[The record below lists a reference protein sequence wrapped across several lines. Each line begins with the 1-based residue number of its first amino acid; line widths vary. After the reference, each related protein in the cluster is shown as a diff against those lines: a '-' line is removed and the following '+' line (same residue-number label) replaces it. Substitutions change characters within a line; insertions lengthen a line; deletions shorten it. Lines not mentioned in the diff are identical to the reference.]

1 MAQVLRS
8 ELKGSESPGGT
19 KTFELDVQYGQKRQQ
34 SSLQRQLAD
43 DQEEFAREDALI
55 DKARREAGIDGDVG
69 DDSAELEEMR
79 QRYKASRQKTDADD
93 SQYKS
98 GSTARVNKNKGG
110 GPPGDFSWENFDQVK
125 QLSEANA
132 ALLQQLDNKDK
143 EINKMKAMVAA
154 TAPINGF
161 DAEKL
166 SGVMGQNGKYV
177 DEETGFKD
185 AKIVQLA
192 KKNRRL
198 TVSMEKEKSKVTK
211 LAKEIERL
219 QKQLTNAKSK
229 GKTAERML
237 PADKQQNSTS
247 SSPALVA
254 AENEIKKLRR
264 RTDAI
269 RISRDKAKE
278 DVRRV
283 ISVLRKEVGDSVNVD
298 SVLQGTFSGEGW
310 RGRSQQIVMLR
321 TKCKRLEK
329 EIKNLR
335 EGEYGNSHRGGKG
348 GRPLGISNS
357 STSIRSS
364 SDGRID
370 VDERATSQIKEME
383 RNKLEAAETVA
394 RELGEMRKIAILQK
408 EKIDG
413 QKARLSNLSKDNK
426 KMRGEIK
433 VLLNKTG
440 TDDKLID
447 ALREEVA
454 QSRAAVSEMS
464 RRLESIKMHD
474 GMDEAEWTALKRTK
488 KEQRQQIERQTEM
501 IATLRAEVE
510 QMQNNA
516 TTDLAARAEQDLSI
530 HSKNTDINLL
540 KIESER
546 VTEMA
551 EMFKNKF
558 ENETRKNAAADSKIR
573 ELESR
578 CVSLERRLG
587 NIHSGGLKRQPP
599 ADQFQQL
606 KDKLALQIEENL
618 ALKKSFRT
626 GLATKE
632 EELRILRSLTE
643 QQQAAYENAMTHM
656 RKQVKQTAGQAQAKV
671 IQTESKNDSNIMTQ
685 LQADN
690 DYLRKQLKSTKDKLK
705 EFQLRSRI
713 RKSEFFDEKSRSAA
727 NELRRHSRK

>member
-1 MAQVLRS
+1 MADVLRS
-8 ELKGSESPGGT
+8 ELKGSQSPGGT
-19 KTFELDVQYGQKRQQ
+19 KTFELDVQYGQKQ
-34 SSLQRQLAD
+34 SSMQKRLQQD
-43 DQEEFAREDALI
+43 EDQYAKEDAMF
-55 DKARREAGIDGDVG
+55 DKARKNAGLDES
-69 DDSAELEEMR
+69 DDDDEGAQLEEMR
-79 QRYKASRQKTDADD
+79 RRYRASQKQNDEDGDD

-98 GSTARVNKNKGG
+98 GTKSKKNSQQ
-110 GPPGDFSWENFDQVK
+110 PPGDFSWDNFDQVK

-132 ALLQQLDNKDK
+132 SLLQQLDSKDK
-143 EINKMKAMVAA
+143 EIDKMKAMVAA
-154 TAPINGF
+154 TAPIGGF
-161 DAEKL
+161 DVEKL
-166 SGVMGQNGKYV
+166 SGVIGQNGKYV

-185 AKIVQLA
+185 AKIVELA

-198 TVSMEKEKSKVTK
+198 TVTMEKERSKVGK

-219 QKQLTNAKSK
+219 QKELKSSKSK
-229 GKTAERML
+229 SKTANRML
-237 PADKQQNSTS
+237 PADTKNNRNNNKDKAS
-247 SSPALVA
+247 SKELAA

-283 ISVLRKEVGDSVNVD
+283 INVLRKEVGDSINVD
-298 SVLQGTFSGEGW
+298 AVLQGTMSEEGW

-329 EIKNLR
+329 EIKRLR
-335 EGEYGNSHRGGKG
+335 EGDFGNERRGGKG
-348 GRPLGISNS
+348 MVKNTSS
-357 STSIRSS
+357 STSLRSS
-364 SDGRID
+364 FD
-370 VDERATSQIKEME
+370 VDERATNQIKEME

-408 EKIDG
+408 EKLDG
-413 QKARLSNLSKDNK
+413 QKARLSNLTKDNK

-454 QSRAAVSEMS
+454 QSRAAVNEMS

-474 GMDEAEWTALKRTK
+474 GMNEAEWTSLKKNK
-488 KEQRQQIERQTEM
+488 KEQRQQLEQQTEM
-501 IATLRAEVE
+501 IATLRAQVE

-516 TTDLAARAEQDLSI
+516 TTDLATRAEQDLSI
-530 HSKNTDINLL
+530 HNKNTDINLL

-558 ENETRKNAAADSKIR
+558 ENETRKNAAAASKIR

-632 EELRILRSLTE
+632 EELRILRTLTE

-656 RKQVKQTAGQAQAKV
+656 RRQVKQTAGQAQAKV

-690 DYLRKQLKSTKDKLK
+690 DYLRKELKTVKDKLR
-705 EFQLRSRI
+705 EFQMRSRI
-713 RKSEFFDEKSRSAA
+713 RKSEFFDEKSRSAV
-727 NELRRHSRK
+727 NELKRRGKK

>member
-1 MAQVLRS
+1 MADVLRS
-8 ELKGSESPGGT
+8 ELKGSQSPGGT
-19 KTFELDVQYGQKRQQ
+19 KTFELDVQYGQKQ
-34 SSLQRQLAD
+34 SSMQKQLQQDEDQYAKAD
-43 DQEEFAREDALI
+43 AMF
-55 DKARREAGIDGDVG
+55 DKARKNAGLDES
-69 DDSAELEEMR
+69 DDDDEGAQLEEMR
-79 QRYKASRQKTDADD
+79 RRYRASQKQNDEDGDD

-98 GSTARVNKNKGG
+98 GSKSKKNSQQ
-110 GPPGDFSWENFDQVK
+110 PPGDFSWDNFDQVK

-132 ALLQQLDNKDK
+132 SLLQQLDSKDK
-143 EINKMKAMVAA
+143 EIDKMKAMVAA
-154 TAPINGF
+154 TAPIGGF
-161 DAEKL
+161 DVEKL
-166 SGVMGQNGKYV
+166 SGVIGQNGKYV

-185 AKIVQLA
+185 AKIVELA

-198 TVSMEKEKSKVTK
+198 TVTMEKERSKVGK

-219 QKQLTNAKSK
+219 QKELKSSKSK
-229 GKTAERML
+229 SKTANRML
-237 PADKQQNSTS
+237 PADTKNNRNNNKDKAS
-247 SSPALVA
+247 SKELAA

-283 ISVLRKEVGDSVNVD
+283 INVLRKEVGDSINVD
-298 SVLQGTFSGEGW
+298 AVLQGTMSEEGW

-329 EIKNLR
+329 EIKRLR
-335 EGEYGNSHRGGKG
+335 EGDFGNERRGGKG
-348 GRPLGISNS
+348 MVKNTSS
-357 STSIRSS
+357 STSLRSS
-364 SDGRID
+364 FD
-370 VDERATSQIKEME
+370 VDERATNQIKEME

-408 EKIDG
+408 EKLDG
-413 QKARLSNLSKDNK
+413 QKARLSNLTKDNK

-454 QSRAAVSEMS
+454 QSRAAVNEMS

-474 GMDEAEWTALKRTK
+474 GMNEAEWTLLKKNK
-488 KEQRQQIERQTEM
+488 KEQRQQLEQQTEM
-501 IATLRAEVE
+501 IATLRAQVE

-516 TTDLAARAEQDLSI
+516 TTDLATRAEQDLSI
-530 HSKNTDINLL
+530 HNKNTDINLL

-558 ENETRKNAAADSKIR
+558 ENETRKNAAAASKIR

-632 EELRILRSLTE
+632 EELRILRTLTE

-656 RKQVKQTAGQAQAKV
+656 RRQVKQTAGQAQAKV

-690 DYLRKQLKSTKDKLK
+690 DYLRKELKTVKDKLR
-705 EFQLRSRI
+705 EFQMRSRI
-713 RKSEFFDEKSRSAA
+713 RKSEFFDEKSRSAV
-727 NELRRHSRK
+727 NELKRRGKK

>member
-1 MAQVLRS
+1 MADVLRS
-8 ELKGSESPGGT
+8 ELKGSQSPGGT
-19 KTFELDVQYGQKRQQ
+19 KTFELDVQYGQKQ
-34 SSLQRQLAD
+34 SSMHKRLQQDEDQYAKAD
-43 DQEEFAREDALI
+43 AMF
-55 DKARREAGIDGDVG
+55 DKARKNAGLDESDDGDEG
-69 DDSAELEEMR
+69 AQLEEMR
-79 QRYKASRQKTDADD
+79 RRYRASQKQNDEDGDD

-98 GSTARVNKNKGG
+98 GSKSKKNSQQ
-110 GPPGDFSWENFDQVK
+110 PPGDFSWDNFDQVK

-132 ALLQQLDNKDK
+132 SLLQQLDSKDK
-143 EINKMKAMVAA
+143 EIDKMKAMVAA
-154 TAPINGF
+154 TAPIGGF
-161 DAEKL
+161 DVEKL
-166 SGVMGQNGKYV
+166 SGVIGQNGKYV

-185 AKIVQLA
+185 AKIVELA

-198 TVSMEKEKSKVTK
+198 TVTMEKERSKVGK

-219 QKQLTNAKSK
+219 QKELKSSKSK
-229 GKTAERML
+229 SKTANRML
-237 PADKQQNSTS
+237 PADTKNNRNNNKDKAS
-247 SSPALVA
+247 SKELAA

-283 ISVLRKEVGDSVNVD
+283 INVLRKEVGDSINVD
-298 SVLQGTFSGEGW
+298 AVLQGTMSEEGW

-329 EIKNLR
+329 EIKRLR
-335 EGEYGNSHRGGKG
+335 EGDFGNERRGGKG
-348 GRPLGISNS
+348 MVKNTSS
-357 STSIRSS
+357 STSLRSS
-364 SDGRID
+364 FD
-370 VDERATSQIKEME
+370 VDERATNQIKEME

-408 EKIDG
+408 EKLDG
-413 QKARLSNLSKDNK
+413 QKARLSNLTKDNK

-454 QSRAAVSEMS
+454 QSRAAVNEMS

-474 GMDEAEWTALKRTK
+474 GMNEAEWTSLKKNK
-488 KEQRQQIERQTEM
+488 KVQRQQLEQQTEM
-501 IATLRAEVE
+501 IATLRAQVE

-516 TTDLAARAEQDLSI
+516 TTDLATRAEQDLSI
-530 HSKNTDINLL
+530 HNKNTDINLL

-558 ENETRKNAAADSKIR
+558 ENETRKNAAAASKIR

-632 EELRILRSLTE
+632 EELRILRTLTE

-656 RKQVKQTAGQAQAKV
+656 RRQVKQTAGQAQAKV

-690 DYLRKQLKSTKDKLK
+690 DYLRKELKTVKDKLR
-705 EFQLRSRI
+705 EFQMRSRI
-713 RKSEFFDEKSRSAA
+713 RKSEFFDEKSRSAV
-727 NELRRHSRK
+727 NELKRRGKK

>member
-1 MAQVLRS
+1 MADVLRS
-8 ELKGSESPGGT
+8 ELKGSQSPGGT
-19 KTFELDVQYGQKRQQ
+19 KTFELDVQYGQKQ
-34 SSLQRQLAD
+34 SSMQKRLQQD
-43 DQEEFAREDALI
+43 EDQYAKEDAMF
-55 DKARREAGIDGDVG
+55 DKARKNAGLDESDDGDEG
-69 DDSAELEEMR
+69 AQLEEMR
-79 QRYKASRQKTDADD
+79 RRYRASQKQNDEDGDD

-98 GSTARVNKNKGG
+98 GSKSKKNSQQ
-110 GPPGDFSWENFDQVK
+110 PPGDFSWDNFDQVK

-132 ALLQQLDNKDK
+132 SLLQQLDSKDK
-143 EINKMKAMVAA
+143 EIDKMKAMVAA
-154 TAPINGF
+154 TAPIGGF
-161 DAEKL
+161 DVEKL
-166 SGVMGQNGKYV
+166 SGVIGQNGKYV

-185 AKIVQLA
+185 AKIVELA

-198 TVSMEKEKSKVTK
+198 TVTMEKERSKVGK

-219 QKQLTNAKSK
+219 QKELKSSKSK
-229 GKTAERML
+229 SKTANRML
-237 PADKQQNSTS
+237 PADIKNNRNNNKDKAS
-247 SSPALVA
+247 SKELAA

-283 ISVLRKEVGDSVNVD
+283 INVLRKEVGDSINVD
-298 SVLQGTFSGEGW
+298 AVLQGTMSEEGW

-329 EIKNLR
+329 EIKRLR
-335 EGEYGNSHRGGKG
+335 EGDFGNERRGGKG
-348 GRPLGISNS
+348 MVKNTSS
-357 STSIRSS
+357 STSLRSS
-364 SDGRID
+364 FD
-370 VDERATSQIKEME
+370 VDERATNQIKEME

-408 EKIDG
+408 EKLDG
-413 QKARLSNLSKDNK
+413 QKARLSNLTKDNK

-454 QSRAAVSEMS
+454 QSRAAVNEMS

-474 GMDEAEWTALKRTK
+474 GMNEAEWTSLKKNK
-488 KEQRQQIERQTEM
+488 KEQRQQLEQQTEM
-501 IATLRAEVE
+501 IATLRAQVE

-516 TTDLAARAEQDLSI
+516 TTDLATRAEQDLSI
-530 HSKNTDINLL
+530 HNKNTDINLL

-558 ENETRKNAAADSKIR
+558 ENETRKNAAAASKIR

-632 EELRILRSLTE
+632 EELRILRTLTE

-656 RKQVKQTAGQAQAKV
+656 RRQVKQTAGQAQAKV

-690 DYLRKQLKSTKDKLK
+690 DYLRKELKTVKDKLR
-705 EFQLRSRI
+705 EFQMRSRI
-713 RKSEFFDEKSRSAA
+713 RKSEFFDEKSRSAV
-727 NELRRHSRK
+727 NELKRRGKK

>member
-1 MAQVLRS
+1 MADVLRS
-8 ELKGSESPGGT
+8 ELKGSQSPGGT
-19 KTFELDVQYGQKRQQ
+19 KTFELDVQYGQKQ
-34 SSLQRQLAD
+34 SSMHKRLQQDEDQYAKAD
-43 DQEEFAREDALI
+43 AMF
-55 DKARREAGIDGDVG
+55 DKARKNAGLDES
-69 DDSAELEEMR
+69 DDDDEGAQLEEMR
-79 QRYKASRQKTDADD
+79 RRYRASQKQNDEDGDD

-98 GSTARVNKNKGG
+98 GSKSKKNSQQ
-110 GPPGDFSWENFDQVK
+110 PPGDFSWDNFDQVK

-132 ALLQQLDNKDK
+132 SLLQQLDSKDK
-143 EINKMKAMVAA
+143 EIDKMKAMVAA
-154 TAPINGF
+154 TAPIGGF
-161 DAEKL
+161 DVEKL
-166 SGVMGQNGKYV
+166 SGVIGQNGKYV

-185 AKIVQLA
+185 AKIVELA

-198 TVSMEKEKSKVTK
+198 TVTMEKERSKVGK

-219 QKQLTNAKSK
+219 QKELKSSKSK
-229 GKTAERML
+229 SKTANRML
-237 PADKQQNSTS
+237 PADIKNNRNNNKDKAS
-247 SSPALVA
+247 SKELAA

-283 ISVLRKEVGDSVNVD
+283 INVLRKEVGDSINVD
-298 SVLQGTFSGEGW
+298 AVLQGTMSEEGW

-329 EIKNLR
+329 EIKRLR
-335 EGEYGNSHRGGKG
+335 EGDFGNERRGGKG
-348 GRPLGISNS
+348 MVKNTSS
-357 STSIRSS
+357 STSLRSS
-364 SDGRID
+364 FD
-370 VDERATSQIKEME
+370 VDERATNQIKEME

-408 EKIDG
+408 EKLDG
-413 QKARLSNLSKDNK
+413 QKARLSNLTKDNK

-454 QSRAAVSEMS
+454 QSRAAVNEMS

-474 GMDEAEWTALKRTK
+474 GMNEAEWTSLKKNK
-488 KEQRQQIERQTEM
+488 KEQRQQLEQQTEM
-501 IATLRAEVE
+501 IATLRAQVE

-516 TTDLAARAEQDLSI
+516 TTDLATRAEQDLSI
-530 HSKNTDINLL
+530 HNKNTDINLL

-558 ENETRKNAAADSKIR
+558 ENETRKNAAAASKIR

-632 EELRILRSLTE
+632 EELRILRTLTE

-656 RKQVKQTAGQAQAKV
+656 RRQVKQTAGQAQAKV

-690 DYLRKQLKSTKDKLK
+690 DYLRKELKTVKDKLR
-705 EFQLRSRI
+705 EFQMRSRI
-713 RKSEFFDEKSRSAA
+713 RKSEFFDEKSRSAV
-727 NELRRHSRK
+727 NELKRRGKK

>member
-1 MAQVLRS
+1 MADVLRS
-8 ELKGSESPGGT
+8 ELKGSQSPGGT
-19 KTFELDVQYGQKRQQ
+19 KTFELDVQYGQKQLSMQKRLQQ
-34 SSLQRQLAD
+34 D
-43 DQEEFAREDALI
+43 EDQYAKEDAMF
-55 DKARREAGIDGDVG
+55 DKARKNAGLDES
-69 DDSAELEEMR
+69 DDDDEGAQLEEMR
-79 QRYKASRQKTDADD
+79 RRYRASQKQNDEDGDD

-98 GSTARVNKNKGG
+98 GSKSKKNSQQ
-110 GPPGDFSWENFDQVK
+110 PPGDFSWDNFDQVK

-132 ALLQQLDNKDK
+132 SLLQQLDSKDK
-143 EINKMKAMVAA
+143 EIDKMKAMVAA
-154 TAPINGF
+154 TAPIGGF
-161 DAEKL
+161 DVEKL
-166 SGVMGQNGKYV
+166 SGVIGQNGKYV

-185 AKIVQLA
+185 AKIVELA

-198 TVSMEKEKSKVTK
+198 TVTMEKERSKVGK

-219 QKQLTNAKSK
+219 QKELKSSKSK
-229 GKTAERML
+229 SKTANRML
-237 PADKQQNSTS
+237 PADTKNNRNNNKDKAS
-247 SSPALVA
+247 SKELAA

-283 ISVLRKEVGDSVNVD
+283 INVLRKEVGDSINVD
-298 SVLQGTFSGEGW
+298 AVLQGTMSEEGW

-329 EIKNLR
+329 EIKRLR
-335 EGEYGNSHRGGKG
+335 EGDFGNERRGGKG
-348 GRPLGISNS
+348 MVKNTSS
-357 STSIRSS
+357 STSLRSS
-364 SDGRID
+364 FD
-370 VDERATSQIKEME
+370 VDERATNQIKEME

-408 EKIDG
+408 EKLDG
-413 QKARLSNLSKDNK
+413 QKARLSNLTKDNK

-454 QSRAAVSEMS
+454 QSRAAVNEMS

-474 GMDEAEWTALKRTK
+474 GMNEAEWTSLKKNK
-488 KEQRQQIERQTEM
+488 KEQRQQLEQQTEM
-501 IATLRAEVE
+501 IATLRAQVE

-516 TTDLAARAEQDLSI
+516 TTDLATRAEQDLSI
-530 HSKNTDINLL
+530 HNKNTDINLL

-558 ENETRKNAAADSKIR
+558 ENETRKNAAAASKIR

-632 EELRILRSLTE
+632 EELRILRTLTE

-656 RKQVKQTAGQAQAKV
+656 RRQVKQTAGQAQAKV

-690 DYLRKQLKSTKDKLK
+690 DYLRKELKTVKDKLR
-705 EFQLRSRI
+705 EFQMRSRI
-713 RKSEFFDEKSRSAA
+713 RKSEFFDEKSRSAV
-727 NELRRHSRK
+727 NELKRRGKK

>member
-1 MAQVLRS
+1 MADVLRS
-8 ELKGSESPGGT
+8 ELKGSQSPGGT
-19 KTFELDVQYGQKRQQ
+19 KTFELDVQYGQKQ
-34 SSLQRQLAD
+34 SSMQKRLQQD
-43 DQEEFAREDALI
+43 EDQYAKEDAMF
-55 DKARREAGIDGDVG
+55 DKARKNAGLDES
-69 DDSAELEEMR
+69 DDDDEGAQLEEMR
-79 QRYKASRQKTDADD
+79 RRYRASQKQNDEDGDD

-98 GSTARVNKNKGG
+98 GSKSKKNSQQ
-110 GPPGDFSWENFDQVK
+110 PPGDFSWDNFDQVK

-132 ALLQQLDNKDK
+132 SLLQQLDSKDK
-143 EINKMKAMVAA
+143 EIDKMKAMVAA
-154 TAPINGF
+154 TAPIGGF
-161 DAEKL
+161 DVEKL
-166 SGVMGQNGKYV
+166 SGVIGQNGKYV

-185 AKIVQLA
+185 AKIVELA

-198 TVSMEKEKSKVTK
+198 TVTMEKERSKVGK

-219 QKQLTNAKSK
+219 QKELKSSKSK
-229 GKTAERML
+229 SKTANRML
-237 PADKQQNSTS
+237 PADTKNNRNNNKDKAS
-247 SSPALVA
+247 SKELAA

-283 ISVLRKEVGDSVNVD
+283 INVLRKEVGDSINVD
-298 SVLQGTFSGEGW
+298 AVLQGTMSEEGW

-329 EIKNLR
+329 EIKRLR
-335 EGEYGNSHRGGKG
+335 EGDFGNERRGGKG
-348 GRPLGISNS
+348 MVKNTSS
-357 STSIRSS
+357 STSLRSS
-364 SDGRID
+364 FD
-370 VDERATSQIKEME
+370 VDERATNQIKEME

-408 EKIDG
+408 EKLDG
-413 QKARLSNLSKDNK
+413 QKARLSNLTKDNK

-454 QSRAAVSEMS
+454 QSRAAVNEMS

-474 GMDEAEWTALKRTK
+474 GMNEAEWTSLKKNK
-488 KEQRQQIERQTEM
+488 KEQRQQLEQQTEM
-501 IATLRAEVE
+501 IATLRAQVE

-516 TTDLAARAEQDLSI
+516 TTDLATRAEQDLSI
-530 HSKNTDINLL
+530 HNKNTDINLL

-558 ENETRKNAAADSKIR
+558 ENETRKNAAAASKIR

-632 EELRILRSLTE
+632 EELRILRTLTE

-656 RKQVKQTAGQAQAKV
+656 RRQVKQTAGQAQAKV

-690 DYLRKQLKSTKDKLK
+690 DYLRKELKTVKDKLR
-705 EFQLRSRI
+705 EFQMRSRI
-713 RKSEFFDEKSRSAA
+713 RKSEFFDEKSRSAV
-727 NELRRHSRK
+727 NELKRRGKK

>member
-1 MAQVLRS
+1 MADVLRS
-8 ELKGSESPGGT
+8 ELKGSQSPGGT
-19 KTFELDVQYGQKRQQ
+19 KTFELDVQYGQKQ
-34 SSLQRQLAD
+34 SSMQKRLQQD
-43 DQEEFAREDALI
+43 EDQYAKEDAMF
-55 DKARREAGIDGDVG
+55 DKARKNAGLDES
-69 DDSAELEEMR
+69 DDDDEGAQLEEMR
-79 QRYKASRQKTDADD
+79 RRYRASQKQNDEDGDD

-98 GSTARVNKNKGG
+98 GSKSKKNSQQ
-110 GPPGDFSWENFDQVK
+110 PPGDFSWDNFDQVK

-132 ALLQQLDNKDK
+132 SLLQQLDSKDK
-143 EINKMKAMVAA
+143 EIDKMKAMVAA
-154 TAPINGF
+154 TAPIGGF
-161 DAEKL
+161 DVEKL
-166 SGVMGQNGKYV
+166 SGVIGQNGKYV

-185 AKIVQLA
+185 AKIVELA

-198 TVSMEKEKSKVTK
+198 TVTMEKERSKVGK

-219 QKQLTNAKSK
+219 QKELKSSKSK
-229 GKTAERML
+229 SKTANRML
-237 PADKQQNSTS
+237 PADIKNNRNNNKDKAS
-247 SSPALVA
+247 SKELAA

-283 ISVLRKEVGDSVNVD
+283 INVLRKEVGDSINVD
-298 SVLQGTFSGEGW
+298 AVLQGTMSEEGW

-329 EIKNLR
+329 EIKRLR
-335 EGEYGNSHRGGKG
+335 EGDFGNERRGGKG
-348 GRPLGISNS
+348 MVKNTSS
-357 STSIRSS
+357 STSLRSS
-364 SDGRID
+364 FD
-370 VDERATSQIKEME
+370 VDERATNQIKEME

-408 EKIDG
+408 EKLDG
-413 QKARLSNLSKDNK
+413 QKARLSNLTKDNK

-454 QSRAAVSEMS
+454 QSRAAVNEMS

-474 GMDEAEWTALKRTK
+474 GMNEAEWTSLKKNK
-488 KEQRQQIERQTEM
+488 KEQRQQLEQQTEM
-501 IATLRAEVE
+501 IATLRAQVE

-516 TTDLAARAEQDLSI
+516 TTDLATRAEQDLSI
-530 HSKNTDINLL
+530 HNKNTDINLL

-558 ENETRKNAAADSKIR
+558 ENETRKNAAAASKIR

-632 EELRILRSLTE
+632 EELRILRTLTE

-656 RKQVKQTAGQAQAKV
+656 RRQVKQTAGQAQAKV

-690 DYLRKQLKSTKDKLK
+690 DYLRKELKTVKDKLR
-705 EFQLRSRI
+705 EFQMRSRI
-713 RKSEFFDEKSRSAA
+713 RKSEFFDEKSRSAV
-727 NELRRHSRK
+727 NELKRRGKK

>member
-1 MAQVLRS
+1 MADVLRS
-8 ELKGSESPGGT
+8 ELKGSQSPGGT
-19 KTFELDVQYGQKRQQ
+19 KTFELDVQYGQKQ
-34 SSLQRQLAD
+34 SSMHKRLQQDEDQYAKAD
-43 DQEEFAREDALI
+43 AMF
-55 DKARREAGIDGDVG
+55 DKARKNAGLDES
-69 DDSAELEEMR
+69 DDDDEGAQLEEMR
-79 QRYKASRQKTDADD
+79 RRYRASQKQNDEDGDD

-98 GSTARVNKNKGG
+98 GSKSKKNSQQ
-110 GPPGDFSWENFDQVK
+110 PPGDFSWDNFDQVK

-132 ALLQQLDNKDK
+132 SLLQQLDSKDK
-143 EINKMKAMVAA
+143 EIDKMKAMVAA
-154 TAPINGF
+154 TAPIGGF
-161 DAEKL
+161 DVEKL
-166 SGVMGQNGKYV
+166 SGVIGQNGKYV

-185 AKIVQLA
+185 AKIVELA

-198 TVSMEKEKSKVTK
+198 TVTMEKERSKVGK

-219 QKQLTNAKSK
+219 QKELKSSKSK
-229 GKTAERML
+229 SKTANRML
-237 PADKQQNSTS
+237 PADTKNNRNNNKDKAS
-247 SSPALVA
+247 SKELAA

-283 ISVLRKEVGDSVNVD
+283 INVLRKEVGDSINVD
-298 SVLQGTFSGEGW
+298 AVLQGTMSEEGW

-329 EIKNLR
+329 EIKRLR
-335 EGEYGNSHRGGKG
+335 EGDFGNERRGGKG
-348 GRPLGISNS
+348 MVKNTS
-357 STSIRSS
+357 SATSLRSS
-364 SDGRID
+364 FD
-370 VDERATSQIKEME
+370 VDERATNQIKEME

-408 EKIDG
+408 EKLDG
-413 QKARLSNLSKDNK
+413 QKARLSNLTKDNK

-454 QSRAAVSEMS
+454 QSRAAVNEMS

-474 GMDEAEWTALKRTK
+474 GMNEAEWTLLKKNK
-488 KEQRQQIERQTEM
+488 KEQRQQLEQQTEM
-501 IATLRAEVE
+501 IATLRAQVE

-516 TTDLAARAEQDLSI
+516 TTDLATRAEQDLSI
-530 HSKNTDINLL
+530 HNKNTDINLL

-558 ENETRKNAAADSKIR
+558 ENETRKNAAAASKIR

-632 EELRILRSLTE
+632 EELRILRTLTE

-656 RKQVKQTAGQAQAKV
+656 RRQVKQTAGQAQAKV

-690 DYLRKQLKSTKDKLK
+690 DYLRKELKTVKDKLR
-705 EFQLRSRI
+705 EFQMRSRI
-713 RKSEFFDEKSRSAA
+713 RKSEFFDEKSRSAV
-727 NELRRHSRK
+727 NELKRRGKK

>member
-1 MAQVLRS
+1 MADVLRS
-8 ELKGSESPGGT
+8 ELKGSQSPGGT
-19 KTFELDVQYGQKRQQ
+19 KTFELDVQYGQKQ
-34 SSLQRQLAD
+34 SSMQKQLQQDEDQYAKAD
-43 DQEEFAREDALI
+43 AMF
-55 DKARREAGIDGDVG
+55 DKARKNAGLDES
-69 DDSAELEEMR
+69 DDDDEGAQLEEMR
-79 QRYKASRQKTDADD
+79 RRYRASQKQNDEDGDD

-98 GSTARVNKNKGG
+98 GTKSKKNSQQ
-110 GPPGDFSWENFDQVK
+110 PPGDFSWDNFDQVK

-132 ALLQQLDNKDK
+132 SLLQQLDSKDK
-143 EINKMKAMVAA
+143 EIDKMKAMVAA
-154 TAPINGF
+154 TAPIGGF
-161 DAEKL
+161 DVEKL
-166 SGVMGQNGKYV
+166 SGVIGQNGKYV

-185 AKIVQLA
+185 AKIVELA

-198 TVSMEKEKSKVTK
+198 TVTMEKERSKVGK

-219 QKQLTNAKSK
+219 QKELKSSKSK
-229 GKTAERML
+229 SKTANRML
-237 PADKQQNSTS
+237 PADTKNNRNNNKDKAS
-247 SSPALVA
+247 SKELAA

-283 ISVLRKEVGDSVNVD
+283 INVLRKEVGDSINVD
-298 SVLQGTFSGEGW
+298 AVLQGTMSEEGW

-329 EIKNLR
+329 EIKRLR
-335 EGEYGNSHRGGKG
+335 EGDFGNERRGGKG
-348 GRPLGISNS
+348 MVKNTS
-357 STSIRSS
+357 SATSLRSS
-364 SDGRID
+364 FD
-370 VDERATSQIKEME
+370 VDERATNQIKEME

-408 EKIDG
+408 EKLDG
-413 QKARLSNLSKDNK
+413 QKARLSNLTKDNK

-454 QSRAAVSEMS
+454 QSRAAVNEMS

-474 GMDEAEWTALKRTK
+474 GMNEAEWTLLKKNK
-488 KEQRQQIERQTEM
+488 KEQRQQLEQQTEM
-501 IATLRAEVE
+501 IATLRAQVE

-516 TTDLAARAEQDLSI
+516 TTDLATRAEQDLSI
-530 HSKNTDINLL
+530 HNKNTDINLL

-558 ENETRKNAAADSKIR
+558 ENETRKNAAAASKIR

-632 EELRILRSLTE
+632 EELRILRTLTE

-656 RKQVKQTAGQAQAKV
+656 RRQVKQTAGQAQAKV

-690 DYLRKQLKSTKDKLK
+690 DYLRKELKTVKDKLR
-705 EFQLRSRI
+705 EFQMRSRI
-713 RKSEFFDEKSRSAA
+713 RKSEFFDEKSRSAV
-727 NELRRHSRK
+727 NELKRRGKK

>member
-1 MAQVLRS
+1 MADVLRS
-8 ELKGSESPGGT
+8 ELKGSQSPGGT
-19 KTFELDVQYGQKRQQ
+19 KTFELDVQYGQKQ
-34 SSLQRQLAD
+34 SSMQKQLQQD
-43 DQEEFAREDALI
+43 EDQYAKEDAMF
-55 DKARREAGIDGDVG
+55 DKARKNAGLDESDDGDEG
-69 DDSAELEEMR
+69 AQLEEMR
-79 QRYKASRQKTDADD
+79 RRYRASQKQNDEDGDD

-98 GSTARVNKNKGG
+98 GSKSKKNSQQ
-110 GPPGDFSWENFDQVK
+110 PPGDFSWDNFDQVK

-132 ALLQQLDNKDK
+132 SLLQQLDSKDK
-143 EINKMKAMVAA
+143 EIYKMKAMVAA
-154 TAPINGF
+154 TAPIGGF
-161 DAEKL
+161 DVEKL
-166 SGVMGQNGKYV
+166 SGVIGQNGKYV

-185 AKIVQLA
+185 AKIVELA

-198 TVSMEKEKSKVTK
+198 TVTMEKERSKVGK

-219 QKQLTNAKSK
+219 QKELKSSKSK
-229 GKTAERML
+229 SKTANRML
-237 PADKQQNSTS
+237 PADIKNNRNNNKDKAS
-247 SSPALVA
+247 SKELAA

-283 ISVLRKEVGDSVNVD
+283 INVLRKEVGDSINVD
-298 SVLQGTFSGEGW
+298 AVLQGTMSEEGW

-329 EIKNLR
+329 EIKRLR
-335 EGEYGNSHRGGKG
+335 EGDFGNERRGGKG
-348 GRPLGISNS
+348 MVKNTSS
-357 STSIRSS
+357 STSLRSS
-364 SDGRID
+364 FD
-370 VDERATSQIKEME
+370 VDERATNQIKEME

-408 EKIDG
+408 EKLDG
-413 QKARLSNLSKDNK
+413 QKARLSNLTKDNK

-454 QSRAAVSEMS
+454 QSRAAVNEMS

-474 GMDEAEWTALKRTK
+474 GMNEAEWTSLKKNK
-488 KEQRQQIERQTEM
+488 KEQRQQLEQQTEM
-501 IATLRAEVE
+501 IATLRAQVE

-516 TTDLAARAEQDLSI
+516 TTDLATRAEQDLSI
-530 HSKNTDINLL
+530 HNKNTDINLL

-558 ENETRKNAAADSKIR
+558 ENETRKNAAAASKIR

-632 EELRILRSLTE
+632 EELRILRTLTE

-656 RKQVKQTAGQAQAKV
+656 RRQVKQTAGQAQAKV

-690 DYLRKQLKSTKDKLK
+690 DYLRKELKTVKDKLR
-705 EFQLRSRI
+705 EFQMRSRI
-713 RKSEFFDEKSRSAA
+713 RKSEFFDEKSRSAV
-727 NELRRHSRK
+727 NELKRRGKK

>member
-1 MAQVLRS
+1 MDQS
-8 ELKGSESPGGT
+8 
-19 KTFELDVQYGQKRQQ
+19 QKNSQQ
-34 SSLQRQLAD
+34 
-43 DQEEFAREDALI
+43 
-55 DKARREAGIDGDVG
+55 
-69 DDSAELEEMR
+69 
-79 QRYKASRQKTDADD
+79 
-93 SQYKS
+93 
-98 GSTARVNKNKGG
+98 
-110 GPPGDFSWENFDQVK
+110 PPGDFSWDNFDQVK

-132 ALLQQLDNKDK
+132 SLLQQLDSKDK
-143 EINKMKAMVAA
+143 EIDKMKAMVAA
-154 TAPINGF
+154 TAPIGGF
-161 DAEKL
+161 DVEKL
-166 SGVMGQNGKYV
+166 SGVIGQNGKYV

-185 AKIVQLA
+185 AKIVELA

-198 TVSMEKEKSKVTK
+198 TVTMEKERSKVGK

-219 QKQLTNAKSK
+219 QKELKSSKSK
-229 GKTAERML
+229 SKTANRML
-237 PADKQQNSTS
+237 PADIKNNRNNNKDKAS
-247 SSPALVA
+247 SKELAA

-278 DVRRV
+278 DIRRV
-283 ISVLRKEVGDSVNVD
+283 INVLRKEVGDSINVD
-298 SVLQGTFSGEGW
+298 AVLQGTMSEEGW

-329 EIKNLR
+329 EIKRLR
-335 EGEYGNSHRGGKG
+335 EGDFGNERRGGKG
-348 GRPLGISNS
+348 MVKNTSS
-357 STSIRSS
+357 STSLRSS
-364 SDGRID
+364 FD
-370 VDERATSQIKEME
+370 VDERATNQIKEME

-408 EKIDG
+408 EKLDG
-413 QKARLSNLSKDNK
+413 QKARLSNLTKDNK

-454 QSRAAVSEMS
+454 QSRAAVNEMS

-474 GMDEAEWTALKRTK
+474 GMNEAEWTSLKKNK
-488 KEQRQQIERQTEM
+488 KEQRQQLEQQTEM
-501 IATLRAEVE
+501 IATLRAQVE

-516 TTDLAARAEQDLSI
+516 TTDLATRAEQDLSI
-530 HSKNTDINLL
+530 HNKNTDINLL

-558 ENETRKNAAADSKIR
+558 ENETRKNAAAASKIR

-632 EELRILRSLTE
+632 EELRILRTLTE

-656 RKQVKQTAGQAQAKV
+656 RRQVKQTAGQAQAKV

-690 DYLRKQLKSTKDKLK
+690 DYLRKELKTVKDKLR
-705 EFQLRSRI
+705 EFQMRSRI
-713 RKSEFFDEKSRSAA
+713 RKSEFFDEKSRSAV
-727 NELRRHSRK
+727 NELKRRGKK

>member
-1 MAQVLRS
+1 MADVLRS
-8 ELKGSESPGGT
+8 ELKGSQSPGGT
-19 KTFELDVQYGQKRQQ
+19 KTFELDVQYGQKQ
-34 SSLQRQLAD
+34 SSMQKQLQQD
-43 DQEEFAREDALI
+43 EDQYAKEDAMF
-55 DKARREAGIDGDVG
+55 DKARKNAGLDES
-69 DDSAELEEMR
+69 DDDDEGAQLEEMR
-79 QRYKASRQKTDADD
+79 RRYRASQKQNDEDGDD

-98 GSTARVNKNKGG
+98 GSKSKKNSQQ
-110 GPPGDFSWENFDQVK
+110 PPGDFSWDNFDQVK

-132 ALLQQLDNKDK
+132 SLLQQLDSKDK
-143 EINKMKAMVAA
+143 EIDKMKAMVAA
-154 TAPINGF
+154 TAPIGGF
-161 DAEKL
+161 DVEKL
-166 SGVMGQNGKYV
+166 SGVIGQNGKYV

-185 AKIVQLA
+185 AKIVELA

-198 TVSMEKEKSKVTK
+198 TVTMEKERSKVGK

-219 QKQLTNAKSK
+219 QKELKSSKSK
-229 GKTAERML
+229 SKTANRML
-237 PADKQQNSTS
+237 PADTKNNRNNNKDKAS
-247 SSPALVA
+247 SKELAA

-283 ISVLRKEVGDSVNVD
+283 SNVLRKEVGDSINVD
-298 SVLQGTFSGEGW
+298 AVLQGTMSEEGW

-329 EIKNLR
+329 EIKRLR
-335 EGEYGNSHRGGKG
+335 EGDFGNERRGGKG
-348 GRPLGISNS
+348 MVKNTSS
-357 STSIRSS
+357 STSLRSS
-364 SDGRID
+364 FD
-370 VDERATSQIKEME
+370 VDERATNQIKEME

-408 EKIDG
+408 EKLDG
-413 QKARLSNLSKDNK
+413 QKARLSNLTKDNK

-454 QSRAAVSEMS
+454 QSRAAVNEMS

-474 GMDEAEWTALKRTK
+474 GMNEAEWTLLKKNK
-488 KEQRQQIERQTEM
+488 KEQRQQLEQQTEM
-501 IATLRAEVE
+501 IATLRAQVE

-516 TTDLAARAEQDLSI
+516 TTDLATRAEQDLSI
-530 HSKNTDINLL
+530 HNKNTDINLL

-558 ENETRKNAAADSKIR
+558 ENETRKNAAAASKIR

-632 EELRILRSLTE
+632 EELRILRTLTE

-656 RKQVKQTAGQAQAKV
+656 RRQVKQTAGQAQAKV

-690 DYLRKQLKSTKDKLK
+690 DYLRKELKTVKDKLR
-705 EFQLRSRI
+705 EFQMRSRI
-713 RKSEFFDEKSRSAA
+713 RKSEFFDEKSRSAV
-727 NELRRHSRK
+727 NELKRRGKK

>member
-1 MAQVLRS
+1 MADVLRS
-8 ELKGSESPGGT
+8 ELKGSQSPGGT
-19 KTFELDVQYGQKRQQ
+19 KTFELDVQYGQKQ
-34 SSLQRQLAD
+34 SSMHKRLQQD
-43 DQEEFAREDALI
+43 EDQYAKEDAMF
-55 DKARREAGIDGDVG
+55 DKARKNAGLDES
-69 DDSAELEEMR
+69 DDDDEGAQLEEMR
-79 QRYKASRQKTDADD
+79 RRYRASQKQNDEDGDD

-98 GSTARVNKNKGG
+98 GSKSKKNSQQ
-110 GPPGDFSWENFDQVK
+110 PPGDFSWDNFDQVK

-132 ALLQQLDNKDK
+132 SLLQQLDSKDK
-143 EINKMKAMVAA
+143 EIDKMKAMVAA
-154 TAPINGF
+154 TAPIGGF
-161 DAEKL
+161 DVEKL
-166 SGVMGQNGKYV
+166 SGVIGQNGKYV

-185 AKIVQLA
+185 AKIVELA

-198 TVSMEKEKSKVTK
+198 TVTMEKERSKVGK

-219 QKQLTNAKSK
+219 QKELKSSKSK
-229 GKTAERML
+229 SKTANRML
-237 PADKQQNSTS
+237 PADTKNNRNNNKDKAS
-247 SSPALVA
+247 SKELAA

-283 ISVLRKEVGDSVNVD
+283 INVLRKEVGDSINVD
-298 SVLQGTFSGEGW
+298 AVLQGTMSEEGW

-329 EIKNLR
+329 EIKRLR
-335 EGEYGNSHRGGKG
+335 EGDFGNERRGGKG
-348 GRPLGISNS
+348 MVKNTSS
-357 STSIRSS
+357 STSLRSS
-364 SDGRID
+364 FD
-370 VDERATSQIKEME
+370 VDERATNQIKEME

-408 EKIDG
+408 EKLDG
-413 QKARLSNLSKDNK
+413 QKARLSNLTKDNK

-454 QSRAAVSEMS
+454 QSRAAVNEMS

-474 GMDEAEWTALKRTK
+474 GMNEAEWTLLKKNK
-488 KEQRQQIERQTEM
+488 KEQRQQLEQQTEM
-501 IATLRAEVE
+501 IATLRAQVE

-516 TTDLAARAEQDLSI
+516 TTDLATRAEQDLSI
-530 HSKNTDINLL
+530 HNKNTDINLL

-558 ENETRKNAAADSKIR
+558 ENETRKNAAAASKIR

-578 CVSLERRLG
+578 SVSLERRLG

-632 EELRILRSLTE
+632 EELRILRTLTE

-656 RKQVKQTAGQAQAKV
+656 RRQVKQTAGQAQAKV

-690 DYLRKQLKSTKDKLK
+690 DYLRKELKTVKDKLR
-705 EFQLRSRI
+705 EFQMRSRI
-713 RKSEFFDEKSRSAA
+713 RKSEFFDEKSRSAV
-727 NELRRHSRK
+727 NELKRRGKK

>member
-1 MAQVLRS
+1 MADVLRS
-8 ELKGSESPGGT
+8 ELKGSQSPGGT
-19 KTFELDVQYGQKRQQ
+19 KTFELDVQYGQKQ
-34 SSLQRQLAD
+34 SSMQKQLQQDEDQYAKAD
-43 DQEEFAREDALI
+43 AMF
-55 DKARREAGIDGDVG
+55 DKARKNAGLDES
-69 DDSAELEEMR
+69 DDDDEGAQLEEMR
-79 QRYKASRQKTDADD
+79 RRYRASQKQNDEDGDD

-98 GSTARVNKNKGG
+98 GTKSKKNSQQ
-110 GPPGDFSWENFDQVK
+110 PPGDFSWDNFDQVK

-132 ALLQQLDNKDK
+132 SLLQQLDSKDK
-143 EINKMKAMVAA
+143 EIDKMKAMVAA
-154 TAPINGF
+154 TAPIGGF
-161 DAEKL
+161 DVEKL
-166 SGVMGQNGKYV
+166 SGVIGQNGKYV

-185 AKIVQLA
+185 AKIVELA

-198 TVSMEKEKSKVTK
+198 TVTMEKERSKVGK

-219 QKQLTNAKSK
+219 QKELKSSKSK
-229 GKTAERML
+229 SKTANRML
-237 PADKQQNSTS
+237 PADTKNNRNNNKDKAS
-247 SSPALVA
+247 SKELAA

-283 ISVLRKEVGDSVNVD
+283 INVLRKEVGDSINVD
-298 SVLQGTFSGEGW
+298 AVLQGTMSEEGW

-329 EIKNLR
+329 EIKRLR
-335 EGEYGNSHRGGKG
+335 EGDFGNERRGGKG
-348 GRPLGISNS
+348 MVKNTSS
-357 STSIRSS
+357 STSLRSS
-364 SDGRID
+364 FD
-370 VDERATSQIKEME
+370 VDERATNQIKEME

-408 EKIDG
+408 EKLDG
-413 QKARLSNLSKDNK
+413 QKARLSNLTKDNK

-454 QSRAAVSEMS
+454 QSRAAVNEMS

-474 GMDEAEWTALKRTK
+474 GMNEAEWTSLKKNK
-488 KEQRQQIERQTEM
+488 KAQRQQLEQQTEM
-501 IATLRAEVE
+501 IATLRAQVE

-516 TTDLAARAEQDLSI
+516 TTDLATRAEQDLSI
-530 HSKNTDINLL
+530 HNKNTDINLL

-558 ENETRKNAAADSKIR
+558 ENETRKNAAAASKIR

-632 EELRILRSLTE
+632 EELRILRTLTE

-656 RKQVKQTAGQAQAKV
+656 KRQVKQTAGQAQAKV

-690 DYLRKQLKSTKDKLK
+690 DYLRKELKTVKDKLR
-705 EFQLRSRI
+705 EFQMRSRI
-713 RKSEFFDEKSRSAA
+713 RKSEFFDEKSRSAV
-727 NELRRHSRK
+727 NELKRRGKK

>member
-1 MAQVLRS
+1 MADVLRS
-8 ELKGSESPGGT
+8 ELKGSQSPGGT
-19 KTFELDVQYGQKRQQ
+19 KTFELDVQYGQKQ
-34 SSLQRQLAD
+34 SSIQKRLQQD
-43 DQEEFAREDALI
+43 EDQYAKEDAMF
-55 DKARREAGIDGDVG
+55 DKARKNAGLDES
-69 DDSAELEEMR
+69 DDDDEGAQLEEMR
-79 QRYKASRQKTDADD
+79 RRYRASQKQNDEDGDD

-98 GSTARVNKNKGG
+98 GSKSKKNSQQ
-110 GPPGDFSWENFDQVK
+110 PPGDFSWDNFDQVK

-132 ALLQQLDNKDK
+132 SLLQQLDSKDK
-143 EINKMKAMVAA
+143 EIDKMKAMVAA
-154 TAPINGF
+154 TAPIGGF
-161 DAEKL
+161 DVEKL
-166 SGVMGQNGKYV
+166 SGVIGQNGKYV

-185 AKIVQLA
+185 AKIVELA

-198 TVSMEKEKSKVTK
+198 TVTMEKERSKVGK

-219 QKQLTNAKSK
+219 QKELKSSKSK
-229 GKTAERML
+229 SKTANRML
-237 PADKQQNSTS
+237 PADTKNNRNNNKDKAS
-247 SSPALVA
+247 SKELAA

-283 ISVLRKEVGDSVNVD
+283 INVLRKEVGDSINVD
-298 SVLQGTFSGEGW
+298 AVLQGTMSEEGW

-329 EIKNLR
+329 EIKRLR
-335 EGEYGNSHRGGKG
+335 EGDFGNERRGGKG
-348 GRPLGISNS
+348 MVKNTSS
-357 STSIRSS
+357 STSLRSS
-364 SDGRID
+364 FD
-370 VDERATSQIKEME
+370 VDERATNQIKEME

-408 EKIDG
+408 EKLDG
-413 QKARLSNLSKDNK
+413 QKARLSNLTKDNK

-454 QSRAAVSEMS
+454 QSRAAVNEMS

-474 GMDEAEWTALKRTK
+474 GMNEAEWTSLKKNK
-488 KEQRQQIERQTEM
+488 KAQRQQLEQQTEM
-501 IATLRAEVE
+501 IATLRAQVE

-516 TTDLAARAEQDLSI
+516 TTDLATRAEQDLSI
-530 HSKNTDINLL
+530 HNKNTDINLL

-558 ENETRKNAAADSKIR
+558 ENETRKNAAAASKIR

-632 EELRILRSLTE
+632 EELRILRTLTE

-656 RKQVKQTAGQAQAKV
+656 RRQVKQTAGQAQAKV

-690 DYLRKQLKSTKDKLK
+690 DYLRKELKTVKDKLR
-705 EFQLRSRI
+705 EFQMRSRI
-713 RKSEFFDEKSRSAA
+713 RKSEFFDEKSRSAV
-727 NELRRHSRK
+727 NELKRRGKK

>member
-1 MAQVLRS
+1 MADVLRS
-8 ELKGSESPGGT
+8 ELKGSQSPGGT
-19 KTFELDVQYGQKRQQ
+19 KTFELDVQYGQKQ
-34 SSLQRQLAD
+34 SSMQKQLQQD
-43 DQEEFAREDALI
+43 EDQYAKEDAMF
-55 DKARREAGIDGDVG
+55 DKARKNAGLDES
-69 DDSAELEEMR
+69 DDDDEGAQLEEMR
-79 QRYKASRQKTDADD
+79 RRYRASQKQNDEDGDD

-98 GSTARVNKNKGG
+98 GSKSKKNSQQ
-110 GPPGDFSWENFDQVK
+110 PPGDFSWDNFDQVK

-132 ALLQQLDNKDK
+132 SLLQQLDSKDK
-143 EINKMKAMVAA
+143 EIDKMKAMVAA
-154 TAPINGF
+154 TAPIGGF
-161 DAEKL
+161 DVEKL
-166 SGVMGQNGKYV
+166 SGVIGQNGKYV

-185 AKIVQLA
+185 AKIVELA

-198 TVSMEKEKSKVTK
+198 TVTMEKERSKVGK

-219 QKQLTNAKSK
+219 QKELKSSKSK
-229 GKTAERML
+229 SKTANRML
-237 PADKQQNSTS
+237 PADIKNNRNNNKDKAS
-247 SSPALVA
+247 SKELAA

-283 ISVLRKEVGDSVNVD
+283 INVLRKEVGDSINVD
-298 SVLQGTFSGEGW
+298 AVLQGTMSEEGW

-329 EIKNLR
+329 EIKRLR
-335 EGEYGNSHRGGKG
+335 EGDFGNERRGGKG
-348 GRPLGISNS
+348 MVKNTSS
-357 STSIRSS
+357 STSLRSS
-364 SDGRID
+364 FD
-370 VDERATSQIKEME
+370 VDERATNQIKEME

-408 EKIDG
+408 EKLDG
-413 QKARLSNLSKDNK
+413 QKARLSNLTKDNK

-454 QSRAAVSEMS
+454 QSRAAVNEMS

-474 GMDEAEWTALKRTK
+474 GMNEAEWTSLKKNK
-488 KEQRQQIERQTEM
+488 KEQRQQLEQQTEM
-501 IATLRAEVE
+501 IATLRAQVE

-516 TTDLAARAEQDLSI
+516 TTDLATRAEQDLSI
-530 HSKNTDINLL
+530 HNKNTDINLL

-558 ENETRKNAAADSKIR
+558 ENETRKNAAAASKIR

-632 EELRILRSLTE
+632 EELRILRTLTE

-656 RKQVKQTAGQAQAKV
+656 RRQVKQTAGQAQAKV

-690 DYLRKQLKSTKDKLK
+690 DYLRKELKTVKDKLR
-705 EFQLRSRI
+705 EFQMRSRI
-713 RKSEFFDEKSRSAA
+713 RKSEFFDEKSRSAV
-727 NELRRHSRK
+727 NELKRRGKK

>member
-1 MAQVLRS
+1 MADVLRS
-8 ELKGSESPGGT
+8 ELKGSQSPGGT
-19 KTFELDVQYGQKRQQ
+19 KTFELDVQYGQKQ
-34 SSLQRQLAD
+34 SSMHKRLQQD
-43 DQEEFAREDALI
+43 EDQYAKEDAMF
-55 DKARREAGIDGDVG
+55 DKARKNAGLDESDDGDEG
-69 DDSAELEEMR
+69 AQLEEMR
-79 QRYKASRQKTDADD
+79 RRYRASQKQNDEDGDD

-98 GSTARVNKNKGG
+98 GSKSKKNSQQ
-110 GPPGDFSWENFDQVK
+110 PPGDFSWDNFDQVK

-132 ALLQQLDNKDK
+132 SLLQQLDSKDK
-143 EINKMKAMVAA
+143 EIDKMKAMVAA
-154 TAPINGF
+154 TAPIGGF
-161 DAEKL
+161 DVEKL
-166 SGVMGQNGKYV
+166 SGVIGQNGKYV

-185 AKIVQLA
+185 AKIVELA

-198 TVSMEKEKSKVTK
+198 TVTMEKERSKVGK

-219 QKQLTNAKSK
+219 QKELKSSKSK
-229 GKTAERML
+229 SKTANRML
-237 PADKQQNSTS
+237 PADIKNNRNNNKDKAS
-247 SSPALVA
+247 SKELAA

-283 ISVLRKEVGDSVNVD
+283 INVLRKEVGDSINVD
-298 SVLQGTFSGEGW
+298 AVLQGTMSEEGW

-329 EIKNLR
+329 EIKRLR
-335 EGEYGNSHRGGKG
+335 EGDFGNERRGGKG
-348 GRPLGISNS
+348 MVKNTSS
-357 STSIRSS
+357 STSLRSS
-364 SDGRID
+364 FD
-370 VDERATSQIKEME
+370 VDERATNQIKEME

-408 EKIDG
+408 EKLDG
-413 QKARLSNLSKDNK
+413 QKARLSNLTKDNK

-454 QSRAAVSEMS
+454 QSRAAVNEMS

-474 GMDEAEWTALKRTK
+474 GMNEAEWTSLKKNK
-488 KEQRQQIERQTEM
+488 KVQRQQLEQQTEM
-501 IATLRAEVE
+501 IATLRAQVE

-516 TTDLAARAEQDLSI
+516 TTDLATRAEQDLSI
-530 HSKNTDINLL
+530 HNKNTDINLL

-558 ENETRKNAAADSKIR
+558 ENETRKNAAAASKIR

-632 EELRILRSLTE
+632 EELRILRTLTE

-656 RKQVKQTAGQAQAKV
+656 RRQVKQTAGQAQAKV

-690 DYLRKQLKSTKDKLK
+690 DYLRKELKTVKDKLR
-705 EFQLRSRI
+705 EFQMRSRI
-713 RKSEFFDEKSRSAA
+713 RKSEFFDEKSRSAV
-727 NELRRHSRK
+727 NELKRRGKK

>member
-1 MAQVLRS
+1 MADVLRS
-8 ELKGSESPGGT
+8 ELKGSQSPGGT
-19 KTFELDVQYGQKRQQ
+19 KTFELDVQYGQKQ
-34 SSLQRQLAD
+34 SSMQKRLQQD
-43 DQEEFAREDALI
+43 EDQYAKEDAMF
-55 DKARREAGIDGDVG
+55 DKARKNAGLDES
-69 DDSAELEEMR
+69 DDDDEGAQLEEMR
-79 QRYKASRQKTDADD
+79 RRYRASQKQNDEDGDD

-98 GSTARVNKNKGG
+98 GSKSKKNSQQ
-110 GPPGDFSWENFDQVK
+110 PPGDFSWDNFDQVK

-132 ALLQQLDNKDK
+132 SLLQQLDSKDK
-143 EINKMKAMVAA
+143 EIDKMKAMVAA
-154 TAPINGF
+154 TAPIGGF
-161 DAEKL
+161 DVEKL
-166 SGVMGQNGKYV
+166 SGVIGQNGKYV

-185 AKIVQLA
+185 AKIVELA

-198 TVSMEKEKSKVTK
+198 TVTMEKERSKVGK

-219 QKQLTNAKSK
+219 QKELKSSKSK
-229 GKTAERML
+229 SKTANRML
-237 PADKQQNSTS
+237 PADTKNNRNNNKDKAS
-247 SSPALVA
+247 SKELAA

-283 ISVLRKEVGDSVNVD
+283 INVLRKEVGDSINVD
-298 SVLQGTFSGEGW
+298 AVLQGTMSEEGW

-329 EIKNLR
+329 EIKRLR
-335 EGEYGNSHRGGKG
+335 EGDFGNERRGGKG
-348 GRPLGISNS
+348 MVKNTSS
-357 STSIRSS
+357 STSLRSS
-364 SDGRID
+364 FD
-370 VDERATSQIKEME
+370 VDERATNQIKEME

-408 EKIDG
+408 EKLDG
-413 QKARLSNLSKDNK
+413 QKARLSNLTKDNK

-454 QSRAAVSEMS
+454 QSRAAVNEMS

-474 GMDEAEWTALKRTK
+474 GMNEAEWTSLKKNK
-488 KEQRQQIERQTEM
+488 KEQRQQLEQQTEM
-501 IATLRAEVE
+501 IATLRAQVE

-516 TTDLAARAEQDLSI
+516 TTDLATRAEQDLSI
-530 HSKNTDINLL
+530 HNKNTDINLL

-558 ENETRKNAAADSKIR
+558 ENETRKNAAAASKIR

-578 CVSLERRLG
+578 SVSLERRLG

-632 EELRILRSLTE
+632 EELRILRTLTE

-656 RKQVKQTAGQAQAKV
+656 RRQVKQTAGQAQAKV

-690 DYLRKQLKSTKDKLK
+690 DYLRKELKTVKDKLR
-705 EFQLRSRI
+705 EFQMRSRI
-713 RKSEFFDEKSRSAA
+713 RKSEFFDEKSRSAV
-727 NELRRHSRK
+727 NELKRRGKK

>member
-1 MAQVLRS
+1 MADVLRS
-8 ELKGSESPGGT
+8 ELKGSQSPGGT
-19 KTFELDVQYGQKRQQ
+19 KTFELDVQYGQKQ
-34 SSLQRQLAD
+34 SSMQKRLQQD
-43 DQEEFAREDALI
+43 EDQYAKEDAMF
-55 DKARREAGIDGDVG
+55 DKARKNAGLDES
-69 DDSAELEEMR
+69 DDDDEGAQLEEMR
-79 QRYKASRQKTDADD
+79 RRYRASQKQNDEDGDD

-98 GSTARVNKNKGG
+98 GTKSKKNSQQ
-110 GPPGDFSWENFDQVK
+110 PPGDFSWDNFDQVK

-132 ALLQQLDNKDK
+132 SLLQQLDSKDK
-143 EINKMKAMVAA
+143 EIDKMKAMVAA
-154 TAPINGF
+154 TAPIGGF
-161 DAEKL
+161 DVEKL
-166 SGVMGQNGKYV
+166 SGVIGQNGKYV

-185 AKIVQLA
+185 AKIVELA

-198 TVSMEKEKSKVTK
+198 SVTMEKERSKVGK

-219 QKQLTNAKSK
+219 QKELKSSKSK
-229 GKTAERML
+229 SKTANRML
-237 PADKQQNSTS
+237 PADTKNNRNNNKDKAS
-247 SSPALVA
+247 SKELAA

-283 ISVLRKEVGDSVNVD
+283 INVLRKEVGDSINVD
-298 SVLQGTFSGEGW
+298 AVLQGTMSEEGW

-329 EIKNLR
+329 EIKRLR
-335 EGEYGNSHRGGKG
+335 EGDFGNERRGGKG
-348 GRPLGISNS
+348 MVKNTSS
-357 STSIRSS
+357 STSLRSS
-364 SDGRID
+364 FD
-370 VDERATSQIKEME
+370 VDERATNQIKEME

-408 EKIDG
+408 EKLDG
-413 QKARLSNLSKDNK
+413 QKARLSNLTKDNK

-454 QSRAAVSEMS
+454 QSRAAVNEMS

-474 GMDEAEWTALKRTK
+474 GMNEAEWTLLKKNK
-488 KEQRQQIERQTEM
+488 KEQRQQLEQQTEM
-501 IATLRAEVE
+501 IATLRAQVE

-516 TTDLAARAEQDLSI
+516 TTDLATRAEQDLSI
-530 HSKNTDINLL
+530 HNKNTDINLL

-558 ENETRKNAAADSKIR
+558 ENETRKNAAAASKIR

-632 EELRILRSLTE
+632 EELRILRTLTE

-656 RKQVKQTAGQAQAKV
+656 KRQVKQTAGQAQAKV

-690 DYLRKQLKSTKDKLK
+690 DYLRKELKTVKDKLR
-705 EFQLRSRI
+705 EFQMRSRI
-713 RKSEFFDEKSRSAA
+713 RKSEFFDEKSRSAV
-727 NELRRHSRK
+727 NELKRRGKK

>member
-1 MAQVLRS
+1 MADVLRS
-8 ELKGSESPGGT
+8 ELKGSQSPGGT
-19 KTFELDVQYGQKRQQ
+19 KTFELDVQYGQKQ
-34 SSLQRQLAD
+34 SSMQKQLQQD
-43 DQEEFAREDALI
+43 EDQYAKEDAMF
-55 DKARREAGIDGDVG
+55 DKARKNAGLDESDDGDEG
-69 DDSAELEEMR
+69 AQLEEMR
-79 QRYKASRQKTDADD
+79 RRYRASQKQNDEDGDD

-98 GSTARVNKNKGG
+98 GSKSKKNSQQ
-110 GPPGDFSWENFDQVK
+110 PPGDFSWDNFDQVK

-132 ALLQQLDNKDK
+132 SLLQQLDSKDK
-143 EINKMKAMVAA
+143 EIDKMKAMVAA
-154 TAPINGF
+154 TAPIGGF
-161 DAEKL
+161 DVEKL
-166 SGVMGQNGKYV
+166 SGVIGQNGKYV

-185 AKIVQLA
+185 AKIVELA

-198 TVSMEKEKSKVTK
+198 TVTMEKERSKVGK

-219 QKQLTNAKSK
+219 QKELKSSKSK
-229 GKTAERML
+229 SKTANRML
-237 PADKQQNSTS
+237 PADIKNNRNNNKDKAS
-247 SSPALVA
+247 SKELAA

-283 ISVLRKEVGDSVNVD
+283 INVLRKEVGDSINVD
-298 SVLQGTFSGEGW
+298 AVLQGTMSEEGW

-329 EIKNLR
+329 EIKRLR
-335 EGEYGNSHRGGKG
+335 EGDFGNERRGGKG
-348 GRPLGISNS
+348 MVKNTSS
-357 STSIRSS
+357 STSLRSS
-364 SDGRID
+364 FD
-370 VDERATSQIKEME
+370 VDERATNQIKEME

-408 EKIDG
+408 EKLDG
-413 QKARLSNLSKDNK
+413 QKARLSNLTKDNK

-454 QSRAAVSEMS
+454 QSRAAVNEMS

-474 GMDEAEWTALKRTK
+474 GMNEAEWTSLKKNK
-488 KEQRQQIERQTEM
+488 KVQRQQLEQQTEM
-501 IATLRAEVE
+501 IATLRAQVE

-516 TTDLAARAEQDLSI
+516 TTDLATRAEQDLSI
-530 HSKNTDINLL
+530 HNKNTDINLL

-558 ENETRKNAAADSKIR
+558 ENETRKNAAAASKIR

-632 EELRILRSLTE
+632 EELRILRTLTE

-656 RKQVKQTAGQAQAKV
+656 RRQVKQTAGQAQAKV

-690 DYLRKQLKSTKDKLK
+690 DYLRKELKTVKDKLR
-705 EFQLRSRI
+705 EFQMRSRI
-713 RKSEFFDEKSRSAA
+713 RKSEFFDEKSRSAV
-727 NELRRHSRK
+727 NELKRRGKK

>member
-1 MAQVLRS
+1 MADVLRS
-8 ELKGSESPGGT
+8 ELKGSQSPGGT
-19 KTFELDVQYGQKRQQ
+19 KTFELDVQYGQKQ
-34 SSLQRQLAD
+34 SSMQKQLQQD
-43 DQEEFAREDALI
+43 EDQYAKEDAMF
-55 DKARREAGIDGDVG
+55 DKARKNAGLDES
-69 DDSAELEEMR
+69 DDDDEGAQLEEMR
-79 QRYKASRQKTDADD
+79 RRYRASQKQNDEDGDD

-98 GSTARVNKNKGG
+98 GSKSKKNSQQ
-110 GPPGDFSWENFDQVK
+110 PPGDFSWDNFDQVK

-132 ALLQQLDNKDK
+132 SLLQQLDSKDK
-143 EINKMKAMVAA
+143 EIDKMKAMVAA
-154 TAPINGF
+154 TAPIGGF
-161 DAEKL
+161 DVEKL
-166 SGVMGQNGKYV
+166 SGVIGQNGKYV

-185 AKIVQLA
+185 AKIVELA

-198 TVSMEKEKSKVTK
+198 TVTMEKERSKVGK

-219 QKQLTNAKSK
+219 QKELKSSKSK
-229 GKTAERML
+229 SKTANRML
-237 PADKQQNSTS
+237 PADIKNNRNNNKDKAS
-247 SSPALVA
+247 SKELAA

-283 ISVLRKEVGDSVNVD
+283 SNVLRKEVGDSINVD
-298 SVLQGTFSGEGW
+298 AVLQGTMSEEGW

-329 EIKNLR
+329 EIKRLR
-335 EGEYGNSHRGGKG
+335 EGDFGNERRGGKG
-348 GRPLGISNS
+348 MVKNTSS
-357 STSIRSS
+357 STSLRSS
-364 SDGRID
+364 FD
-370 VDERATSQIKEME
+370 VDERATNQIKEME

-408 EKIDG
+408 EKLDG
-413 QKARLSNLSKDNK
+413 QKARLSNLTKDNK

-454 QSRAAVSEMS
+454 QSRAAVNEMS

-474 GMDEAEWTALKRTK
+474 GMNEAEWTLLKKNK
-488 KEQRQQIERQTEM
+488 KEQRQQLEQQTEM
-501 IATLRAEVE
+501 IATLRAQVE

-516 TTDLAARAEQDLSI
+516 TTDLATRAEQDLSI
-530 HSKNTDINLL
+530 HNKNTDINLL

-558 ENETRKNAAADSKIR
+558 ENETRKNAAAASKIR

-632 EELRILRSLTE
+632 EELRILRTLTE

-656 RKQVKQTAGQAQAKV
+656 RRQVKQTAGQAQAKV

-690 DYLRKQLKSTKDKLK
+690 DYLRKELKTVKDKLR
-705 EFQLRSRI
+705 EFQMRSRI
-713 RKSEFFDEKSRSAA
+713 RKSEFFDEKSRSAV
-727 NELRRHSRK
+727 NELKRRGKK

>member
-1 MAQVLRS
+1 MADVLRS
-8 ELKGSESPGGT
+8 ELKGSQSPGGT
-19 KTFELDVQYGQKRQQ
+19 KTFELDVQYGQKQ
-34 SSLQRQLAD
+34 SSMQKQLQQD
-43 DQEEFAREDALI
+43 EDQYAKEDAMF
-55 DKARREAGIDGDVG
+55 DKARKNAGLDESDDGDEG
-69 DDSAELEEMR
+69 AQLEEMR
-79 QRYKASRQKTDADD
+79 RRYRASQKQNDEDGDD

-98 GSTARVNKNKGG
+98 GSKSKKNSQQ
-110 GPPGDFSWENFDQVK
+110 PPGDFSWDNFDQVK

-132 ALLQQLDNKDK
+132 SLLQQLDSKDK
-143 EINKMKAMVAA
+143 EIDKMKAMVAA
-154 TAPINGF
+154 TAPIGGF
-161 DAEKL
+161 DVEKL
-166 SGVMGQNGKYV
+166 SGVIGQNGKYV

-185 AKIVQLA
+185 AKIVELA

-198 TVSMEKEKSKVTK
+198 TVTMEKERSKVGK

-219 QKQLTNAKSK
+219 QKELKSSKSK
-229 GKTAERML
+229 SKTANRML
-237 PADKQQNSTS
+237 PADIKNNRNNNKDKAS
-247 SSPALVA
+247 SKELAA

-283 ISVLRKEVGDSVNVD
+283 INVLRKEVGDSINVD
-298 SVLQGTFSGEGW
+298 AVLQGTMSEEGW

-329 EIKNLR
+329 EIKRLR
-335 EGEYGNSHRGGKG
+335 EGDFGNERRGGKG
-348 GRPLGISNS
+348 MVKNTSS
-357 STSIRSS
+357 STSLRSS
-364 SDGRID
+364 FD
-370 VDERATSQIKEME
+370 VDERATNQIKEME

-408 EKIDG
+408 EKLDG
-413 QKARLSNLSKDNK
+413 QKARLSNLTKDNK

-454 QSRAAVSEMS
+454 QSRAAVNEMS

-474 GMDEAEWTALKRTK
+474 GMNEAEWTSLKKNK
-488 KEQRQQIERQTEM
+488 KEQRQQLEQQTEM
-501 IATLRAEVE
+501 IATLRAQVE

-516 TTDLAARAEQDLSI
+516 TTDLATRAEQDLSI
-530 HSKNTDINLL
+530 HNKNTDINLL

-558 ENETRKNAAADSKIR
+558 ENETRKNAAAASKIR

-632 EELRILRSLTE
+632 EELRILRTLTE

-656 RKQVKQTAGQAQAKV
+656 RRQVKQTAGQAQAKV

-690 DYLRKQLKSTKDKLK
+690 DYLRKELKTVKDKLR
-705 EFQLRSRI
+705 EFQMRSRI
-713 RKSEFFDEKSRSAA
+713 RKSEFFDEKSRSAV
-727 NELRRHSRK
+727 NELKRRGKK

>member
-1 MAQVLRS
+1 MADVLRS
-8 ELKGSESPGGT
+8 ELKGSQSPGGT
-19 KTFELDVQYGQKRQQ
+19 KTFELDVQYGQKQ
-34 SSLQRQLAD
+34 SSMQKRLQQDEDQYAKAD
-43 DQEEFAREDALI
+43 AMF
-55 DKARREAGIDGDVG
+55 DKARKNAGLDES
-69 DDSAELEEMR
+69 DDDDEGAQLEEMR
-79 QRYKASRQKTDADD
+79 RRYRASQKQNDEDGDD

-98 GSTARVNKNKGG
+98 GSKSKKNSQQ
-110 GPPGDFSWENFDQVK
+110 PPGDFSWDNFDQVK

-132 ALLQQLDNKDK
+132 SLLQQLDSKDK
-143 EINKMKAMVAA
+143 EIDKMKAMVAA
-154 TAPINGF
+154 TAPIGGF
-161 DAEKL
+161 DVEKL
-166 SGVMGQNGKYV
+166 SGVIGQNGKYV

-185 AKIVQLA
+185 AKIVELA

-198 TVSMEKEKSKVTK
+198 TVTMEKERSKVGK

-219 QKQLTNAKSK
+219 QKELKSSKSK
-229 GKTAERML
+229 SKTANRML
-237 PADKQQNSTS
+237 PADIKNNRNNNKDKAS
-247 SSPALVA
+247 SKELAA

-283 ISVLRKEVGDSVNVD
+283 INVLRKEVGDSINVD
-298 SVLQGTFSGEGW
+298 AVLQGTMSEEGW

-329 EIKNLR
+329 EIKRLR
-335 EGEYGNSHRGGKG
+335 EGDFGNERRGGKG
-348 GRPLGISNS
+348 MVKNTSS
-357 STSIRSS
+357 STSLRSS
-364 SDGRID
+364 FD
-370 VDERATSQIKEME
+370 VDERATNQIKEME

-408 EKIDG
+408 EKLDG
-413 QKARLSNLSKDNK
+413 QKARLSNLTKDNK

-454 QSRAAVSEMS
+454 QSRAAVNEMS

-474 GMDEAEWTALKRTK
+474 GMNEAEWTSLKKNK
-488 KEQRQQIERQTEM
+488 KVQRQQLEQQTEM
-501 IATLRAEVE
+501 IATLRAQVE

-516 TTDLAARAEQDLSI
+516 TTDLATRAEQDLSI
-530 HSKNTDINLL
+530 HNKNTDINLL

-558 ENETRKNAAADSKIR
+558 ENETRKNAAAASKIR

-632 EELRILRSLTE
+632 EELRILRTLTE

-656 RKQVKQTAGQAQAKV
+656 RRQVKQTAGQAQAKV

-690 DYLRKQLKSTKDKLK
+690 DYLRKELKTVKDKLR
-705 EFQLRSRI
+705 EFQMRSRI
-713 RKSEFFDEKSRSAA
+713 RKSEFFDEKSRSAV
-727 NELRRHSRK
+727 NELKRRGKK

>member
-1 MAQVLRS
+1 MADVLRS
-8 ELKGSESPGGT
+8 ELKGSQSPGGT
-19 KTFELDVQYGQKRQQ
+19 KTFELDVQYGQKQ
-34 SSLQRQLAD
+34 SSMQKRLQQHE
-43 DQEEFAREDALI
+43 DQYAKEDAMF
-55 DKARREAGIDGDVG
+55 DKARKNAGLDESDDGDEG
-69 DDSAELEEMR
+69 AQLEEMR
-79 QRYKASRQKTDADD
+79 RRYRASQKQNDEDGDD

-98 GSTARVNKNKGG
+98 GSKSKKNSQQ
-110 GPPGDFSWENFDQVK
+110 PPGDFSWDNFDQVK

-132 ALLQQLDNKDK
+132 SLLQQLDSKDK
-143 EINKMKAMVAA
+143 EIDKMKAMVAA
-154 TAPINGF
+154 TAPIGGF
-161 DAEKL
+161 DVEKL
-166 SGVMGQNGKYV
+166 SGVIGQNGKYV

-185 AKIVQLA
+185 AKIVELA

-198 TVSMEKEKSKVTK
+198 TVTMEKERSKVGK

-219 QKQLTNAKSK
+219 QKELKSSKSK
-229 GKTAERML
+229 SKTANRML
-237 PADKQQNSTS
+237 PADIKNNRNNNKDKAS
-247 SSPALVA
+247 SKELAA

-283 ISVLRKEVGDSVNVD
+283 INVLRKEVGDSINVD
-298 SVLQGTFSGEGW
+298 AVLQGTMSEEGW

-329 EIKNLR
+329 EIKRLR
-335 EGEYGNSHRGGKG
+335 EGDFGNERRGGKG
-348 GRPLGISNS
+348 MVKNTSS
-357 STSIRSS
+357 STSLRSS
-364 SDGRID
+364 FD
-370 VDERATSQIKEME
+370 VDERATNQIKEME

-408 EKIDG
+408 EKLDG
-413 QKARLSNLSKDNK
+413 QKARLSNLTKDNK

-454 QSRAAVSEMS
+454 QSRAAVNEMS

-474 GMDEAEWTALKRTK
+474 GMNEAEWTSLKKNK
-488 KEQRQQIERQTEM
+488 KVQRQQLEQQTEM
-501 IATLRAEVE
+501 IATLRAQVE

-516 TTDLAARAEQDLSI
+516 TTDLATRAEQDLSI
-530 HSKNTDINLL
+530 HNKNTDINLL

-558 ENETRKNAAADSKIR
+558 ENETRKNAAAASKIR

-632 EELRILRSLTE
+632 EELRILRTLTE

-656 RKQVKQTAGQAQAKV
+656 RRQVKQTAGQAQAKV

-690 DYLRKQLKSTKDKLK
+690 DYLRKELKTVKDKLR
-705 EFQLRSRI
+705 EFQMRSRI
-713 RKSEFFDEKSRSAA
+713 RKSEFFDEKSRSAV
-727 NELRRHSRK
+727 NELKRRGKK

>member
-1 MAQVLRS
+1 MADVLRS
-8 ELKGSESPGGT
+8 ELKGSQSPGGT
-19 KTFELDVQYGQKRQQ
+19 KTFELDVQYGQKQ
-34 SSLQRQLAD
+34 SSMQKQLQQD
-43 DQEEFAREDALI
+43 EDQYAKEDAMF
-55 DKARREAGIDGDVG
+55 DKARKNAGLDES
-69 DDSAELEEMR
+69 DDDDEGAQLEEMR
-79 QRYKASRQKTDADD
+79 RRYRASQKQNDEDGDD

-98 GSTARVNKNKGG
+98 GSKSKKNSQQ
-110 GPPGDFSWENFDQVK
+110 PPGDFSWDNFDQVK

-132 ALLQQLDNKDK
+132 SLLQQLDSKDK
-143 EINKMKAMVAA
+143 EIDKMKAMVAA
-154 TAPINGF
+154 TAPIGGF
-161 DAEKL
+161 DVEKL
-166 SGVMGQNGKYV
+166 SGVIGQNGKYV

-185 AKIVQLA
+185 AKIVELA

-198 TVSMEKEKSKVTK
+198 TVTMEKERSKVGK
-211 LAKEIERL
+211 LAKEIEHL
-219 QKQLTNAKSK
+219 QKELKSSKSK
-229 GKTAERML
+229 SKTANRML
-237 PADKQQNSTS
+237 PADTKNNRNNNKDKAS
-247 SSPALVA
+247 SKELAA

-283 ISVLRKEVGDSVNVD
+283 INVLRKEVGDSINVD
-298 SVLQGTFSGEGW
+298 AVLQGTMSEEGW

-329 EIKNLR
+329 EIKRLR
-335 EGEYGNSHRGGKG
+335 EGDFGNERRGGKG
-348 GRPLGISNS
+348 MVKNTSS
-357 STSIRSS
+357 STSLRSS
-364 SDGRID
+364 FD
-370 VDERATSQIKEME
+370 VDERATNQIKEME

-408 EKIDG
+408 EKLDG
-413 QKARLSNLSKDNK
+413 QKARLSNLTKDNK

-454 QSRAAVSEMS
+454 QSRAAVNEMS

-474 GMDEAEWTALKRTK
+474 GMNEAEWTSLKKNK
-488 KEQRQQIERQTEM
+488 KEQRQQLEQQMEM
-501 IATLRAEVE
+501 IATLRAQVE

-516 TTDLAARAEQDLSI
+516 TTDLATRAEQDLSI
-530 HSKNTDINLL
+530 HNKNTDINLL

-551 EMFKNKF
+551 ETFKNKF
-558 ENETRKNAAADSKIR
+558 ENETRKNAAAASKIR

-578 CVSLERRLG
+578 SVSLERRLG

-632 EELRILRSLTE
+632 EELRILRTLTE

-656 RKQVKQTAGQAQAKV
+656 RRQVKQTAGQAQAKV

-690 DYLRKQLKSTKDKLK
+690 DYLRKELKTVKDKLR
-705 EFQLRSRI
+705 EFQMRSRI
-713 RKSEFFDEKSRSAA
+713 RKSEFFDEKSRSAV
-727 NELRRHSRK
+727 NELKRRGKK

>member
-1 MAQVLRS
+1 MADVLRS
-8 ELKGSESPGGT
+8 ELKGSQSPGGT
-19 KTFELDVQYGQKRQQ
+19 KTFELDVQYGQKQ
-34 SSLQRQLAD
+34 SSMQKRLQQDEDQYAKAD
-43 DQEEFAREDALI
+43 AMF
-55 DKARREAGIDGDVG
+55 DKARKNAGLDES
-69 DDSAELEEMR
+69 DDDDEGAQLEEMR
-79 QRYKASRQKTDADD
+79 RRYRASQKQNDEDGDD

-98 GSTARVNKNKGG
+98 GSKSKKNSQQ
-110 GPPGDFSWENFDQVK
+110 PPGDFSWDNFDQVK

-132 ALLQQLDNKDK
+132 SLLQQLDSKDK
-143 EINKMKAMVAA
+143 EIDKMKAMVAA
-154 TAPINGF
+154 TAPIGGF
-161 DAEKL
+161 DVEKL
-166 SGVMGQNGKYV
+166 SGVIGQNGKYV

-185 AKIVQLA
+185 AKIVELA

-198 TVSMEKEKSKVTK
+198 TVTMEKERSKVGK

-219 QKQLTNAKSK
+219 QKELKSSKSK
-229 GKTAERML
+229 SKTANRML
-237 PADKQQNSTS
+237 PADTKNNRNNNKDKAS
-247 SSPALVA
+247 SKELAA

-283 ISVLRKEVGDSVNVD
+283 INVLRKEVGDSINVD
-298 SVLQGTFSGEGW
+298 AVLQGTMSEEGW

-329 EIKNLR
+329 EIKRLR
-335 EGEYGNSHRGGKG
+335 EGDFGNERRGGKG
-348 GRPLGISNS
+348 MVKNTSS
-357 STSIRSS
+357 STSLRSS
-364 SDGRID
+364 FD
-370 VDERATSQIKEME
+370 VDERATNQIKEME

-408 EKIDG
+408 EKLDG
-413 QKARLSNLSKDNK
+413 QKARLSNLTKDNK

-454 QSRAAVSEMS
+454 QSRAAVNEMS

-474 GMDEAEWTALKRTK
+474 GMNEAEWTSLKKNK
-488 KEQRQQIERQTEM
+488 KEQRQQLEQQTEM
-501 IATLRAEVE
+501 IATLRAQVE

-516 TTDLAARAEQDLSI
+516 TTDLATRAEQDLSI
-530 HSKNTDINLL
+530 HNKNTDINLL

-558 ENETRKNAAADSKIR
+558 ENETRKNAAAASKIR

-632 EELRILRSLTE
+632 EELRILRTLTE

-656 RKQVKQTAGQAQAKV
+656 RRQVKQTAGQAQAKV

-690 DYLRKQLKSTKDKLK
+690 DYLRKELKTVKDKLR
-705 EFQLRSRI
+705 EFQMRSRI
-713 RKSEFFDEKSRSAA
+713 RKSEFFDEKSRSAV
-727 NELRRHSRK
+727 NELKRRGKK

>member
-1 MAQVLRS
+1 MADVLRS
-8 ELKGSESPGGT
+8 ELKGSQSPGGT
-19 KTFELDVQYGQKRQQ
+19 KTFELDVQYGQKQ
-34 SSLQRQLAD
+34 SSMQKRLQQD
-43 DQEEFAREDALI
+43 EDQYAKEDAMF
-55 DKARREAGIDGDVG
+55 DKARKNAGLDES
-69 DDSAELEEMR
+69 DDDDEGAQLEEMR
-79 QRYKASRQKTDADD
+79 RRYRASQKQNDEDGDD

-98 GSTARVNKNKGG
+98 GTKSKKNSQQ
-110 GPPGDFSWENFDQVK
+110 PPGDFSWDNFDQVK

-132 ALLQQLDNKDK
+132 SLLQQLDSKDK
-143 EINKMKAMVAA
+143 EIDKMKAMVAA
-154 TAPINGF
+154 TAPIGGF
-161 DAEKL
+161 DVEKL
-166 SGVMGQNGKYV
+166 SGVIGQNGKYV

-185 AKIVQLA
+185 AKIVELA

-198 TVSMEKEKSKVTK
+198 TVTMEKERSKVGK

-219 QKQLTNAKSK
+219 QKELKSSKSK
-229 GKTAERML
+229 SKTANRML
-237 PADKQQNSTS
+237 PADTKNNRNNNKDKAS
-247 SSPALVA
+247 SKELAA

-283 ISVLRKEVGDSVNVD
+283 INVLRKEVGDSINVD
-298 SVLQGTFSGEGW
+298 AVLQGTMSEEGW

-329 EIKNLR
+329 EIKRLR
-335 EGEYGNSHRGGKG
+335 EGDFGNERRGGKG
-348 GRPLGISNS
+348 MVKNTSS
-357 STSIRSS
+357 STSLRSS
-364 SDGRID
+364 FD
-370 VDERATSQIKEME
+370 VDERATNQIKEME

-408 EKIDG
+408 EKLDG
-413 QKARLSNLSKDNK
+413 QKARLSNLTKDNK

-454 QSRAAVSEMS
+454 QSRAAVNEMS

-474 GMDEAEWTALKRTK
+474 GMNEAEWTLLKKNK
-488 KEQRQQIERQTEM
+488 KEQRQQLEQQTEM
-501 IATLRAEVE
+501 IATLRAQVE

-516 TTDLAARAEQDLSI
+516 TTDLATRAEQDLSI
-530 HSKNTDINLL
+530 HNKNTDINLL

-558 ENETRKNAAADSKIR
+558 ENETRKNAAAASKIR

-632 EELRILRSLTE
+632 EELRILRTLTE

-656 RKQVKQTAGQAQAKV
+656 RRQVKQTAGQAQAKV

-690 DYLRKQLKSTKDKLK
+690 DYLRKELKTVKDKLR
-705 EFQLRSRI
+705 EFQMRSRI
-713 RKSEFFDEKSRSAA
+713 RKSEFFDEKSRSAV
-727 NELRRHSRK
+727 NELKRRGKK

>member
-1 MAQVLRS
+1 MADVLRS
-8 ELKGSESPGGT
+8 ELKGSQSPGGT
-19 KTFELDVQYGQKRQQ
+19 KTFELDVQYGQKQ
-34 SSLQRQLAD
+34 SSMQKQLQQDEDQYAKAD
-43 DQEEFAREDALI
+43 AMF
-55 DKARREAGIDGDVG
+55 DKARKNAGLDES
-69 DDSAELEEMR
+69 DDDDEGAQLEEMR
-79 QRYKASRQKTDADD
+79 RRYRASQKQNDEDGDD

-98 GSTARVNKNKGG
+98 GSKSKKNSQQ
-110 GPPGDFSWENFDQVK
+110 PPGDFSWDNFDQVK

-132 ALLQQLDNKDK
+132 SLLQQLDSKDK
-143 EINKMKAMVAA
+143 EIDKMKAMVAA
-154 TAPINGF
+154 TAPIGGF
-161 DAEKL
+161 DVEKL
-166 SGVMGQNGKYV
+166 SGVIGQNGKYV

-185 AKIVQLA
+185 AKIVELA

-198 TVSMEKEKSKVTK
+198 TVTMEKERSKVGK

-219 QKQLTNAKSK
+219 QKELKSSKSK
-229 GKTAERML
+229 SKTANRML
-237 PADKQQNSTS
+237 PADTKNNRNNNKDKAS
-247 SSPALVA
+247 SKELAA

-283 ISVLRKEVGDSVNVD
+283 INVLRKEVGDSINVD
-298 SVLQGTFSGEGW
+298 AVLQGTMSEEGW

-329 EIKNLR
+329 EIKRLR
-335 EGEYGNSHRGGKG
+335 EGDFGNERRGGKG
-348 GRPLGISNS
+348 MVKNTSS
-357 STSIRSS
+357 STSLRSS
-364 SDGRID
+364 FD
-370 VDERATSQIKEME
+370 VDERATNQIKEME

-408 EKIDG
+408 EKLDG
-413 QKARLSNLSKDNK
+413 QKARLSNLTKDNK

-454 QSRAAVSEMS
+454 QSRAAVNEMS

-474 GMDEAEWTALKRTK
+474 GMNEAEWTSLKKNK
-488 KEQRQQIERQTEM
+488 KEQRQQLEQQTEM
-501 IATLRAEVE
+501 IATLRAQVE

-516 TTDLAARAEQDLSI
+516 TTDLATRAEQDLSI
-530 HSKNTDINLL
+530 HNKNTDINLL

-558 ENETRKNAAADSKIR
+558 ENETRKNAAAASKIR

-632 EELRILRSLTE
+632 EELRILRTLTE

-656 RKQVKQTAGQAQAKV
+656 RRQVKQTAGQAQAKV

-690 DYLRKQLKSTKDKLK
+690 DYLRKELKTVKDKLR
-705 EFQLRSRI
+705 EFQMRSRI
-713 RKSEFFDEKSRSAA
+713 RKSEFFDEKSRSAV
-727 NELRRHSRK
+727 NELKRRGKK

>member
-1 MAQVLRS
+1 MADVLRS
-8 ELKGSESPGGT
+8 ELKGSQSPGGT
-19 KTFELDVQYGQKRQQ
+19 KTFELDVQYGQKQ
-34 SSLQRQLAD
+34 SSMQKQLQKD
-43 DQEEFAREDALI
+43 EDQYAKEDAMF
-55 DKARREAGIDGDVG
+55 DKARKNAGLDESDDGDEG
-69 DDSAELEEMR
+69 AQLEEMR
-79 QRYKASRQKTDADD
+79 RRYRASQKQNDEDGDD

-98 GSTARVNKNKGG
+98 GSKSKKNSQQ
-110 GPPGDFSWENFDQVK
+110 PPGDFSWDNFDQVK

-132 ALLQQLDNKDK
+132 SLLQQLDSKDK
-143 EINKMKAMVAA
+143 EIDKMKAMVAA
-154 TAPINGF
+154 TAPIGGF
-161 DAEKL
+161 DVEKL
-166 SGVMGQNGKYV
+166 SGVIGQNGKYV

-185 AKIVQLA
+185 AKIVELA

-198 TVSMEKEKSKVTK
+198 TVTMEKERSKVGK

-219 QKQLTNAKSK
+219 QKELKSSKSK
-229 GKTAERML
+229 SKTANRML
-237 PADKQQNSTS
+237 PADIKNNRNNNKDKAS
-247 SSPALVA
+247 SKELAA

-269 RISRDKAKE
+269 RISRVKAKE

-283 ISVLRKEVGDSVNVD
+283 INVLRKEVGDSINVD
-298 SVLQGTFSGEGW
+298 AVLQGTMSEDGW

-329 EIKNLR
+329 EIKRLR
-335 EGEYGNSHRGGKG
+335 EGDFGNERRGGKG
-348 GRPLGISNS
+348 MVKNTSS
-357 STSIRSS
+357 STSLRSS
-364 SDGRID
+364 FD
-370 VDERATSQIKEME
+370 VDERATNQIKEME

-408 EKIDG
+408 EKLDG
-413 QKARLSNLSKDNK
+413 QKARLSNLTKDNK

-454 QSRAAVSEMS
+454 QSRAAVNEMS

-474 GMDEAEWTALKRTK
+474 GMNEAEWTLLKKNK
-488 KEQRQQIERQTEM
+488 KEQRQQLEQQTEM
-501 IATLRAEVE
+501 IATLRAQVE

-516 TTDLAARAEQDLSI
+516 TTDLATRAEQDLSI
-530 HSKNTDINLL
+530 HNKNTDINLL

-558 ENETRKNAAADSKIR
+558 ENETRKNAAAASKIR

-632 EELRILRSLTE
+632 EELRILRTLTE

-656 RKQVKQTAGQAQAKV
+656 RRQVKQTAGQAQAKV

-690 DYLRKQLKSTKDKLK
+690 DYLRKELKTVKDKLR
-705 EFQLRSRI
+705 EFQMRSRI
-713 RKSEFFDEKSRSAA
+713 RKSEFFDEKSRSAV
-727 NELRRHSRK
+727 NELKRRGKK

>member
-1 MAQVLRS
+1 MADVLRS
-8 ELKGSESPGGT
+8 ELKGSQSPGGT
-19 KTFELDVQYGQKRQQ
+19 KTFELDVQYGQKQ
-34 SSLQRQLAD
+34 SSMQKQLQQDEDQYAKAD
-43 DQEEFAREDALI
+43 AMF
-55 DKARREAGIDGDVG
+55 DKARKNAGLDES
-69 DDSAELEEMR
+69 DDDDEGAQLEEMR
-79 QRYKASRQKTDADD
+79 RRYRASQKQNDEDGDD

-98 GSTARVNKNKGG
+98 GSKSKKNSQQ
-110 GPPGDFSWENFDQVK
+110 PPGDFSWDNFDQVK

-132 ALLQQLDNKDK
+132 SLLQQLDSKDK
-143 EINKMKAMVAA
+143 EIDKMKAMVAA
-154 TAPINGF
+154 TAPIGGF
-161 DAEKL
+161 DVEKL
-166 SGVMGQNGKYV
+166 SGVIGQNGKYV

-185 AKIVQLA
+185 AKIVELA

-198 TVSMEKEKSKVTK
+198 TVTMEKERSKVGK

-219 QKQLTNAKSK
+219 QKELKSSKSK
-229 GKTAERML
+229 SKTANRML
-237 PADKQQNSTS
+237 PADTKNNRNNNKDKAS
-247 SSPALVA
+247 SKELAA

-283 ISVLRKEVGDSVNVD
+283 INVLRKEVGDSINVD
-298 SVLQGTFSGEGW
+298 AVLQGTMSEEGW

-329 EIKNLR
+329 EIKRLR
-335 EGEYGNSHRGGKG
+335 EGDFGNERRGGKG
-348 GRPLGISNS
+348 MVKNTSS
-357 STSIRSS
+357 STSLRSS
-364 SDGRID
+364 FD
-370 VDERATSQIKEME
+370 VDERATNQIKEME

-408 EKIDG
+408 EKLDG
-413 QKARLSNLSKDNK
+413 QKARLSNLTKDNK

-454 QSRAAVSEMS
+454 QSRAAVNEMS

-474 GMDEAEWTALKRTK
+474 GMNEAEWTSLKKNK
-488 KEQRQQIERQTEM
+488 KAQRQQLEQQTEM
-501 IATLRAEVE
+501 IATLRAQVE

-516 TTDLAARAEQDLSI
+516 TTDLATRAEQDLSI
-530 HSKNTDINLL
+530 HNKNTDINLL

-558 ENETRKNAAADSKIR
+558 ENETRKNAAAASKIR

-632 EELRILRSLTE
+632 EELRILRTLTE

-656 RKQVKQTAGQAQAKV
+656 RRQVKQTAGQAQAKV

-690 DYLRKQLKSTKDKLK
+690 DYLRKELKTVKDKLR
-705 EFQLRSRI
+705 EFQMRSRI
-713 RKSEFFDEKSRSAA
+713 RKSEFFDEKSRSAV
-727 NELRRHSRK
+727 NELKRRGKK